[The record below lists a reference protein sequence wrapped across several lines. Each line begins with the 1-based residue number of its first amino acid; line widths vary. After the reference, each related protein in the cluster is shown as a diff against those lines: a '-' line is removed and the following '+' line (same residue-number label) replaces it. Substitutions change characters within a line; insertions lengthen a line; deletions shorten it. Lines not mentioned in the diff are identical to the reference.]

1 MKKISRTFIS
11 RSRNTLDQST
21 AVVANA
27 ITSDAG
33 QGIAEYLI
41 ILAVVVI
48 AAIALATSFSGE
60 LSALWESITSQLSA
74 IA

>member
-1 MKKISRTFIS
+1 MKNIFLTFIS
-11 RSRNTLDQST
+11 RSKNTLDRST

-60 LSALWESITSQLSA
+60 LSALWDSITAQLSA